1 MNEENIGRE
10 GRKRGG
16 VDNKS
21 QKIAKSH
28 ANMKSMILS
37 RPLQLRKTQSQ
48 RITTLR
54 RPPIVKEYE
63 YLSIC
68 LVVLTNLLLL
78 YLCSKSKKENPKSK
92 RATFHSLFLFFIK
105 GISILLPFA
114 RTKNSHRE

>member
-10 GRKRGG
+10 RRKGGG

-21 QKIAKSH
+21 QKIARSH

-68 LVVLTNLLLL
+68 AWLSSPICYYSTSVQ
-78 YLCSKSKKENPKSK
+78 NPK
-92 RATFHSLFLFFIK
+92 REIHSPKEQPSTHCSYFL
-105 GISILLPFA
+105 
-114 RTKNSHRE
+114 